1 MEALFEIDAA
11 HLIAEWNAE
20 AEQMFGWARD
30 EAIGM
35 PSDRLVPP
43 RNRETY
49 DRGLAELATATITDK
64 REITAVHRDGHE
76 FKIELTLSS
85 QTRNDHQ
92 YFVAFAREMSPRQRA
107 LDAVGWDAERFRAI
121 LDQIEDGCFV
131 VDLRGHYLFVNDA
144 FCRIFGVERKDV
156 LGAHFGVTTT
166 NTARRA
172 ETIAIYGRVF
182 RTGQAVKSYEYEV
195 QLNNPA
201 VTFVEQSVSLERD
214 PHGRPIGFLGIIRD
228 TTARKLAERELAQA
242 MEAAEAA
249 NRAKSEFLANM
260 SHEIRTPMNGII
272 GMTALALDTDLTPYQ
287 ADCLGTVKL
296 QAETLLRI
304 VNDVLDFSKIESR
317 KIDLESV
324 PFSLPDV
331 VESVVKPLGIAARE
345 KGLMFTS
352 RIEAG
357 VPARVMGDAGRLKQV
372 LTNLIANAIKFT
384 ERGTV
389 ALDVRATQESA
400 GAATLQFAVADTGIG
415 IDADK
420 ISTIFQPFRQADG
433 STTRRFGGTGLGLT
447 ISATLVQLMGGR
459 IWVESQP
466 GRGSTFHFTAPF
478 PVVAAA
484 PHVERRV
491 DERRA
496 SDRRSSV
503 APAPGVLPS
512 RILVAEDNVIN
523 QRIAQSL
530 LTKRGH
536 AVTVVNS
543 GREALDALQRDA
555 FDVVLMDV
563 QMPDMDGFEA
573 TAAIR
578 ARERDTGSRVRI
590 VAMTAHAMQGDRE
603 RCLAAGMDDYL
614 SKPIDPQTLFDLVEM
629 TASAAPQSGSE

>member
-11 HLIAEWNAE
+11 HAIAEWNAE
-20 AEQMFGWARD
+20 AAQMFGWTRD

-35 PSDRLVPP
+35 PSNRLVPP

-64 REITAVHRDGHE
+64 REITAVHRDGRE
-76 FKIELTLSS
+76 LRIELTLSS
-85 QTRNDHQ
+85 QSRNGHQ
-92 YFVAFAREMSPRQRA
+92 YFVAFVREMSPRQRA
-107 LDAVGWDAERFRAI
+107 LDAVGWDADRFRAI

-144 FCRIFGVERKDV
+144 FCRIFGVERAEV
-156 LGAHFGVTTT
+156 LGEHFGVTTT
-166 NTARRA
+166 NSARRA

-195 QLNNPA
+195 QLKNSA
-201 VTFVEQSVSLERD
+201 VKFVEQSVSLERD
-214 PHGRPIGFLGIIRD
+214 THGRPIGFLGIIRD
-228 TTARKLAERELAQA
+228 STARKLAERELAQA

-272 GMTALALDTDLTPYQ
+272 GMTTLALDTDLTPYQ
-287 ADCLGTVKL
+287 ADCLTTVKL

-324 PFSLPDV
+324 PFTLSDV
-331 VESVVKPLGIAARE
+331 VDAVVKPLAMTARE
-345 KGLMFTS
+345 KGLTLNS
-352 RIEAG
+352 RIDAG
-357 VPARVMGDAGRLKQV
+357 VPTRMIGDAGRLKQV

-389 ALDVRATQESA
+389 ALEVRALDEVA
-400 GAATLQFAVADTGIG
+400 GATIVHFAVADTGIG

-459 IWVESQP
+459 MWVESQP

-478 PVVAAA
+478 PIAAA
-484 PHVERRV
+484 AQGERRV
-491 DERRA
+491 DERRT
-496 SDRRSSV
+496 SDRRMGP
-503 APAPGVLPS
+503 APAILPT

-530 LTKRGH
+530 LTRRGH
-536 AVTVVNS
+536 AVTVVNT
-543 GREALDALQRDA
+543 GREALDALQREP

-578 ARERDTGSRVRI
+578 ARERETGVHVRI

-629 TASAAPQSGSE
+629 AASGAPQSGAE